1 MRRWHPLWRGFWLA
15 AAMAA
20 GLVLL
25 GATDV
30 LAVFRLERRMLVLL
44 GGIALGA
51 FLGAL
56 PGRLRRKENRARHT
70 AWQSCLRAGLCGL
83 TMALAL
89 RLAGSGAILP
99 GLMTGSVGAYAFCG
113 AALAA
118 GFVTV
123 RLMERRP
130 A

>member
-1 MRRWHPLWRGFWLA
+1 MVRAHPLWRGFWLA

-25 GATDV
+25 GAADD
-30 LAVFRLERRMLVLL
+30 LSLFRLDRPMVALG

-56 PGRLRRKENRARHT
+56 PGRLRRSRPHHQAT
-70 AWQSCLRAGLCGL
+70 SWQRCLRAFLCGFGML
-83 TMALAL
+83 LAL
-89 RLAGSGAILP
+89 RIAGDGRVLP
-99 GLMTGSVGAYAFCG
+99 ALMTGSAGAWGFC
-113 AALAA
+113 LAA
-118 GFVTV
+118 MLTGFITL
-123 RLMERRP
+123 RIAERRS